1 MQAANEPVLS
11 FLFQSEIY
19 KADFMEMIW
28 ILILLKEVLF
38 ALLINVL
45 VLGIGCSIFI
55 KS

>member
-1 MQAANEPVLS
+1 MQEANEPVLS
-11 FLFQSEIY
+11 FLFQSKIY

-38 ALLINVL
+38 GLLVNVL
-45 VLGIGCSIFI
+45 VLGIGFSIFV